1 MNADPKEYE
10 KAQVISRMS
19 YKEAIELSHFGAKV
33 IHPKTIK
40 PIQNKQIPLYV
51 RSFLHPESE
60 GTVIQEID
68 EHLKLPPI
76 TLTKKINAC

>member
-40 PIQNKQIPLYV
+40 PIQNKQIP
-51 RSFLHPESE
+51 F
-60 GTVIQEID
+60 T
-68 EHLKLPPI
+68 
-76 TLTKKINAC
+76 